1 VTISV
6 YTLRPSLR
14 AALLTFLVHR
24 NPFYL
29 LSALSMLAGCYA
41 LNSGLGTHSGDLGKI
56 LALLGVLNVYEATL
70 IALGLY
76 LIRRRGIIRDGRTLL
91 LLEAPFLVD
100 LAFLNAEMGSGPV
113 RSGCLLNGL
122 VLALALV
129 KTAFVLHALWGRV
142 PRRLFA
148 FLGLE
153 LAVLFFMPCAF
164 ARFERSGNVT
174 LGQFYGAWWVI
185 GLLMVVYELQA
196 RVLGPDSSA
205 ADSGLRLFIRR
216 LYIVLPLASVILHL
230 SLLHW
235 VYRVTFVAGNLAP
248 MLLGGAIVLG
258 HSAYALRSDV
268 RMVRALMP
276 LTALILTLEA
286 PPIWHAQW
294 GQRLD
299 LTPAMLVLACG
310 YVTYVYCFF
319 FRRSIQLLAGG
330 LVIVLVALFGP
341 SVAQIGSTLGWAR
354 NGLLRSLQWLANRT
368 VIQWGM
374 TAITC
379 AFGFL
384 AIGASVSLRKEP
396 VVQAAGPGEST

>member
-1 VTISV
+1 
-6 YTLRPSLR
+6 
-14 AALLTFLVHR
+14 
-24 NPFYL
+24 
-29 LSALSMLAGCYA
+29 MLAGCYA

-56 LALLGVLNVYEATL
+56 LALLGVLNVYEAML

-76 LIRRRGIIRDGRTLL
+76 LIRRRGIVRDGRTLL

-113 RSGCLLNGL
+113 RAGCLLNGL

-153 LAVLFFMPCAF
+153 LAVLFFMPCMF
-164 ARFERSGNVT
+164 ARFERAGNVT

-235 VYRVTFVAGNLAP
+235 VYRVTFVAGNIAP
-248 MLLGGAIVLG
+248 LLLGGAMVLG
-258 HSAYALRSDV
+258 QSARAGRSDV
-268 RMVRALMP
+268 RMLRALMP
-276 LTALILTLEA
+276 LAAVILTLEA

-294 GQRLD
+294 GPRLD
-299 LTPAMLVLACG
+299 LTPATLVLACG
-310 YVTYVYCFF
+310 YVTFVYCFF
-319 FRRSIQLLAGG
+319 FGRAIQLLAGG
-330 LVIVLVALFGP
+330 LAIVLLALFGP
-341 SVAQIGSTLGWAR
+341 SFAQISVAINCFR
-354 NGLLRSLQWLANRT
+354 SYLLASLQWLADRT
-368 VIQWGM
+368 VIQWGLAAM
-374 TAITC
+374 GC

-396 VVQAAGPGEST
+396 VAQAAGPGELM